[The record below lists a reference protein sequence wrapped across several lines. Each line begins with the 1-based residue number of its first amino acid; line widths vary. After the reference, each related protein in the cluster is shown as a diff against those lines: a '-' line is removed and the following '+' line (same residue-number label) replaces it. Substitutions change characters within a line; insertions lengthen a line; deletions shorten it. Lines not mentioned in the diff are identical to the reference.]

1 LVTIGVSILPQ
12 PNVEMVVSDPQP
24 LRRIELGVVLPID
37 WPDEAIK
44 RFASYLSAQSRL
56 PWTQYTWLGA
66 EHTIP
71 CDSWRS
77 SRFTAALLLKD
88 HPAVKPFD
96 VGCQFGDPVSILW
109 FLPISASERDIAV
122 AEGSKTLLGRLP
134 LTRWQEA

>member
-1 LVTIGVSILPQ
+1 
-12 PNVEMVVSDPQP
+12 MVVSDPQP
-24 LRRIELGVVLPID
+24 LRRIELGVVLPTD

-88 HPAVKPFD
+88 QAAVKPFD
-96 VGCQFGDPVSILW
+96 VGCRFGDLVSILW
-109 FLPISASERDIAV
+109 FLPISESEREVAI
-122 AEGSKTLLGRLP
+122 AEGSPALLSRLP
-134 LTRWQEA
+134 PARWQEA